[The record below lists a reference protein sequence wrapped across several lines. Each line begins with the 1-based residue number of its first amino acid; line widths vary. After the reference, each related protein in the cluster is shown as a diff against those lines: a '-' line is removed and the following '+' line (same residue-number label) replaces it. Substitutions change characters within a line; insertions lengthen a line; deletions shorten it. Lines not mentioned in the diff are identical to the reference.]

1 MRKMSRNC
9 YWAVR
14 DKRNPRCFNCTHVC
28 TDGINTYTT
37 TGRCLH
43 VSTCKMFA
51 DIHNPVRLALAVRQ
65 RALIEMAKLM
75 NTAEWMKDNGR
86 LNIHHDEARTL
97 DWARSKILARMAGSK
112 CK

>member
-37 TGRCLH
+37 NGRCLR

-51 DIHNPVRLALAVRQ
+51 NIRNPVWLERAVRQ
-65 RALIEMAKLM
+65 RALIEVAKLM
-75 NTAEWMKDNGR
+75 NTAEWMKDNSR
-86 LNIHHDEARTL
+86 LNIHHDEATTL
-97 DWARSKILARMAGSK
+97 DWARRKILEQIAESK
-112 CK
+112 R